1 MASCSAFKMSLV
13 TLAAAV
19 LYGVAA
25 SRPNTMTTITTSEA
39 EEQTSRRAVGPAG
52 ELYSTYL
59 ETPAMANEIMKTV
72 KIMKVQRD
80 LGTLSLQELEDALEE
95 FGDDDA
101 FSEMVRKKLEQKQ
114 RDDEQKIITRQQSV
128 GASEEAKNVSRQ
140 KQIDEWAVNCSNGLR
155 VKFAK
160 TASLKNTFDEL
171 VYGFASHK
179 TMLAFD
185 MDGTLSWMKE
195 HHTKTTIQTLRE
207 KAAEMQKVVITA
219 RRNDRV
225 SNCNL
230 VLATL
235 TRDEGGSDIKEMFGL
250 PNECK
255 EDNRLPSTQGPG
267 PLAVPGLIM
276 NEYAKAEGLVSYIK
290 AGLATP
296 PPEHVVF
303 YDDYV
308 MNPVNMAEHLCR
320 QEKWPELKQLTAVW
334 YATPEAESRDKVIE
348 GRIKRGEVSAAKHS
362 EGSYFAPESEKDASL
377 AGHRALFGVQ

>member
-1 MASCSAFKMSLV
+1 
-13 TLAAAV
+13 
-19 LYGVAA
+19 
-25 SRPNTMTTITTSEA
+25 
-39 EEQTSRRAVGPAG
+39 
-52 ELYSTYL
+52 
-59 ETPAMANEIMKTV
+59 
-72 KIMKVQRD
+72 MKVLRG
-80 LGTLSLQELEDALEE
+80 LGKLSRQELEDALEE
-95 FGDDDA
+95 FGKDDG
-101 FSEMVRKKLEQKQ
+101 FSKMVRKKLKQKQ
-114 RDDEQKIITRQQSV
+114 RDDEQKIMFRQQSV

-160 TASLKNTFDEL
+160 TASLEDTFDEL
-171 VYGFASHK
+171 VHGFASHK

-195 HHTKTTIQTLRE
+195 HLTETTIQTLRE

-219 RRNDRV
+219 RRKDRV
-225 SNCNL
+225 SNCNV
-230 VLATL
+230 VLTTL
-235 TRDEGGSDIKEMFGL
+235 TRAEGGSDIKEIFGL

-296 PPEHVVF
+296 PEHVVF

-308 MNPVNMAEHLCR
+308 LNPVNMAQHLCR

-334 YATPEAESRDKVIE
+334 YATPEAEFRDKVIE
-348 GRIKRGEVSAAKHS
+348 GRIKRGEISGAKHS
-362 EGSYFAPESEKDASL
+362 EGSYFAPGSEKDASL
-377 AGHRALFGVQ
+377 AGQRALFGVQ